1 MKKLPVLLL
10 TMLLSATSAPTLAQE
25 PSLRNQIDAAV
36 LPLPTALR
44 EGAGVL
50 RWIGPGQ
57 TEQLRESRT
66 GMSCSVDDPSDDRFD
81 VRCYHDEFW
90 IAIRR
95 SRQLGQTLASREAV
109 DEQLRQESIAG
120 EIHLPSA
127 PTAGYRM
134 LGPISAYDGQS
145 NEAGPEIR
153 KWQSIHF
160 PFNTAEEMGLTEAR
174 ELSES
179 ALPGLMPFVMASGT
193 WWSHV
198 MIVHERQR
206 ARRRQ

>member
-1 MKKLPVLLL
+1 MKKRPLFLL

-25 PSLRNQIDAAV
+25 PSFRDRIDAAV
-36 LPLPTALR
+36 LPLPTSLR
-44 EGAGVL
+44 EGAGVV
-50 RWIGPGQ
+50 RWTGPGQ
-57 TEQLRESRT
+57 TEQLRESLN

-95 SRQLGQTLASREAV
+95 ARELGETLTSREAV
-109 DEQLRQESIAG
+109 NEQLRRESIAG
-120 EIHLPSA
+120 QIHLPSA

-134 LGPISAYDGQS
+134 LGPISAYDGQA
-145 NEAGPEIR
+145 NEAGPEIA

-160 PFNTAEEMGLTEAR
+160 PFNTAEEMGLPEAR
-174 ELSES
+174 ELNEP

-198 MIVHERQR
+198 MIVHEPFQ
-206 ARRRQ
+206 